1 MIYRRKT
8 IISGKHYRKITL
20 VIIMSTA
27 DLNVHNYTISEL
39 LAILDLDDPTASE
52 IIDETNKYI
61 DRFTRENNENMTIF
75 FKNIQIK
82 LVQYMNALD
91 EGGDAEE
98 LEYTSDDRQT
108 NEWYENEALPQ
119 KNNPVQKDKITE
131 RKQKIDVYD
140 SNQVPMNREQLGV
153 NNTFDLPVAQDVL
166 NPNLKNITSRFVNLD
181 SQFRQAADKS
191 STDFTLDLSDPL
203 TNTLSLRMYSVQI
216 PYTWYVI
223 DYQYGNTCFWIVIPF
238 EGKEYETVVSI
249 TPGNYNYTTFQTEFT
264 DAIGRA
270 KITYPGVPP
279 GVPPVYPNQLI
290 YINPS
295 NGKVTIN
302 LNGWQYTYTDPN
314 TLAVTVV
321 PISGIGENDVF
332 DPLVDAHFVFFDFSG
347 VRRCLYVCENQ
358 SGTING
364 SLGWLMG
371 FRLPIV
377 PIYTNGN
384 TPIAIIDLY
393 GPKYFILVLD
403 DYNQNHIN
411 NGLITITET
420 SKKLDLPSYYNTSQ
434 PYICVPNTPN
444 PAINALNSVNGA
456 QAEALGFTA
465 DSAFSLLDK
474 IDSGTGK
481 RQVVLPSAPRTLTNA
496 QLYTINEIIKNR
508 GQNTTFRGKAPTN
521 SDTFALIPIKKG
533 GMNTGDLYVEFGG
546 SMQDNK
552 RVYFGP
558 VNIDRM
564 RLKLV
569 DDRGYTVDLHG
580 AEWCL
585 TIIAELLYQ
594 Y

>member
-1 MIYRRKT
+1 
-8 IISGKHYRKITL
+8 
-20 VIIMSTA
+20 MSTA

-75 FKNIQIK
+75 FKNIQVK

-108 NEWYENEALPQ
+108 NEWYENEALKQ
-119 KNNPVQKDKITE
+119 KNNPVQTDKITE

-140 SNQVPMNREQLGV
+140 SNQVPMKREQLGV

-166 NPNLKNITSRFVNLD
+166 NPNLKNVTSRFVNLD

-238 EGKEYETVVSI
+238 EGKEYETVVSL
-249 TPGNYNYTTFQTEFT
+249 TPGNYNYTTFQTEFNNALT
-264 DAIGRA
+264 RA
-270 KITYPGVPP
+270 HIT
-279 GVPPVYPNQLI
+279 NI
-290 YINPS
+290 INPTPS
-295 NGKVTIN
+295 AITINPNNGKVTIN
-302 LNGWQYTYTDPN
+302 LSTGWEYAYTDPI
-314 TLAVTVV
+314 THVLIATI

-332 DPLVDAHFVFFDFSG
+332 DPLVNAHFVFFDFSG
-347 VRRCLYVCENQ
+347 VRRCLYVCENKA
-358 SGTING
+358 GTING

-377 PIYTNGN
+377 PIYTSGN

-444 PAINALNSVNGA
+444 LAINALNSVNGA

-552 RVYFGP
+552 RIYFGP

-564 RLKLV
+564 RIKLV

-580 AEWCL
+580 AEWCI

>member
-1 MIYRRKT
+1 
-8 IISGKHYRKITL
+8 
-20 VIIMSTA
+20 MSTA

-52 IIDETNKYI
+52 IIDKTNQYI
-61 DRFTRENNENMTIF
+61 ERFTRENNENMTIF
-75 FKNIQIK
+75 FKNIQTK
-82 LVQYMNALD
+82 LIEYMNELD
-91 EGGDAEE
+91 AGGDAED
-98 LEYTSDDRQT
+98 LEFTSDDRQT
-108 NEWYENEALPQ
+108 DEWWENEALPQ

-140 SNQVPMNREQLGV
+140 SNQVPMKREQLGV

-181 SQFRQAADKS
+181 SQFRQASDKS

-223 DYQYGNTCFWIVIPF
+223 DYQYGNTCFWIVIPY
-238 EGKEYETVVSI
+238 EGKEYETTVSI
-249 TPGNYNYTTFQTEFT
+249 TPGNYNYTTFQTEFNAALKRANVT
-264 DAIGRA
+264 NSDTTLSAI
-270 KITYPGVPP
+270 T
-279 GVPPVYPNQLI
+279 
-290 YINPS
+290 INPN
-295 NGKVTIN
+295 NGKATIK
-302 LNGWQYTYTDPN
+302 LNGWQYAYTDP
-314 TLAVTVV
+314 TTHVLIATI
-321 PISGIGENDVF
+321 PISGISETAVF

-347 VRRCLYVCENQ
+347 FRRCLYLCENKA
-358 SGTING
+358 GTING

-371 FRLPIV
+371 FRLPVV
-377 PIYTNGN
+377 PIYTDGN

-420 SKKLDLPSYYNTSQ
+420 SKKLELPAYYNTSQ

-456 QAEALGFTA
+456 EAEAFGFTA
-465 DSAFSLLDK
+465 DSAFGLLDK

-496 QLYTINEIIKNR
+496 QLYTINEIMKNR
-508 GQNTTFRGKAPTN
+508 EQNTTFRGKAPTN

-564 RLKLV
+564 RIKLV

-580 AEWCL
+580 AEWCI